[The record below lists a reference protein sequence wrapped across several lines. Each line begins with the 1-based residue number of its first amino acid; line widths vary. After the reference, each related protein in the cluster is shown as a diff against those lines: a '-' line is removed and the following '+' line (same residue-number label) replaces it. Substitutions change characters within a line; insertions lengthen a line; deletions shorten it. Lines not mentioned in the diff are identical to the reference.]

1 MDKDL
6 AEAFRKFLIDS
17 DVAEILKRDYN
28 APTKSI
34 IQKHLKIVSEDLT
47 DEQKEKLRRKGY
59 EV

>member
-34 IQKHLKIVSEDLT
+34 IQKHLTIVSEDLT